1 MNMSLSKL
9 WEVLKGREAW
19 GAVVHRVTESGHNL
33 AREQQQ
39 VPGACSN
46 SGRKEAEEHAWDIS
60 GLQQFGK
67 AKSFISQI
75 GKGIRQGCILSP
87 SLFNVYASTSCELPE
102 EMKNKLDS
110 RLPGETSITSDMQMI
125 PPLWQ
130 KLKRNQRASWWKWK
144 SWLKTQHSKNEYQGI
159 WSHHFMANR

>member
-1 MNMSLSKL
+1 METSTGVAGRSMNMSLSKL

-67 AKSFISQI
+67 LSHLFPKL
-75 GKGIRQGCILSP
+75 GKEYVKA
-87 SLFNVYASTSCELPE
+87 VYCHPAYLTS
-102 EMKNKLDS
+102 
-110 RLPGETSITSDMQMI
+110 MQVHHVNC
-125 PPLWQ
+125 Q
-130 KLKRNQRASWWKWK
+130 KR
-144 SWLKTQHSKNEYQGI
+144 
-159 WSHHFMANR
+159 